1 MTEFVPRT
9 VSVIG
14 EDQTDSPKTASKRLA
29 EYRDCSAYVL
39 LGSPGA
45 GKTTAFRLETDAHE
59 NGEYISA
66 RDFITLDDPGS
77 SDKLLFIDGLDE
89 IRAGAQ
95 DGRTPIDQVRSKL
108 RHFGCSRF
116 RLSCRTVDW
125 WWTHDRQKLEQIGV
139 DVLLLA
145 LDPLTDENLPE
156 ILRQHGRPKNGDPE
170 EFISQARQHG
180 LGEWLRN
187 PQTLLLLAESID
199 KQGGWPHSRRELY
212 EKACETLLS
221 ETNEEHIISGGRQ
234 INMDTLSKTAGRM
247 CAVQLLSGSAGYTLP
262 PGNPNKDY
270 PALERIVPIENGKQ
284 TARTRAF
291 DKIPGLERVVP
302 EHQSTAEF
310 LGGRHLA
317 EQVERGFPA
326 NRILTLMSSADKVVV
341 PRLQGVAA
349 WFAVYNRPAR
359 KKLIEDTPLEIILHG
374 DVESF
379 DTEDKILLLD
389 KLREKTSD
397 NPWCV
402 SIVRR
407 STHLRGLAS
416 PNLHE
421 YLEEALRRPATSY
434 SEQSFRYLVLKA
446 LHCSSDLP
454 EVSDSLLEIIRD
466 EKSWPANKEVALDVL
481 IQSRAGTAEAGD
493 LLKKLLLEIQEGTVQ
508 DFRGRLLDTVLAE
521 LFPQHIS
528 ADETLDCLMD
538 SRQPSTATFHI
549 SWAGRFVEQL
559 SPQQLTDILNRL
571 VARVNDARQPHL
583 SRASFRPFRT
593 LLAILQNLFS
603 PAPDKEISLLDLR
616 HWLETA
622 WGSEIQQ
629 TVSSSLTRLASTVHH
644 WFELQPDKQREI
656 FEDGVREWID
666 ADNFKLRA
674 YETGNWLFGLR
685 PEPDFWPWCLDL
697 AIQSRAPKTSEFY
710 LRQVAGALFD
720 GDTEINLSLDDIQAQ
735 VAKRPDL
742 GKAFKAMLVGSLPE
756 NHFKAIEDR
765 QRRIAMD
772 LHEREQ
778 LHQNWVATVQAHE
791 TELRENRGPLGLLY
805 NLALAYEGG
814 FYDVAGD
821 KPLERIRDLLD
832 RDPHLVQLV
841 LESFK
846 NSISHEDAPSVGEI
860 IRCAKQGQP
869 HLLTYPCLA
878 GLKETGVPP
887 STDQQIRRALAF
899 HYFADYALPGEVG
912 SKDLAWYE
920 SLLAQRPELVAEIL
934 IRRIR
939 FQMRN
944 GEEFLTDSHELAFSG
959 THAKV
964 ARLAALPLLKSFP
977 LRCATRQLHDLGSL
991 LAAALL
997 HCRHIDLKKLLKM
1010 KLAEKKTKHM
1020 NVGQQ
1025 VCWLTAGFLISPK
1038 TYRPRLESYLHK
1050 DGRWFK
1056 HLVEFICQGDESPE
1070 WENLLRESAIEPIIK
1085 LIGPFSG
1092 PVLLRKDLTSGSPT
1106 LTASVLVCK
1115 LIDHLANDETPS
1127 ATETLCHLI
1136 ADDSLSKWQNYLLN
1150 ASEKQRTHRRQSEF
1164 THCSVSEV
1172 IQALDQNK
1180 PANMDDLV
1188 VVLLEDFNEM
1198 GKKIR
1203 DGSTNDWHQYW
1214 NQSPK
1219 RNPEEWSPKYETDCR
1234 DAFLSDLHEKLR
1246 PLDIHAHGE
1255 GSYADNT
1262 SADIQVS
1269 YKSLNLPIEV
1279 KKSHSK
1285 DLWKGIREQL
1295 IPKYTRDPDAEG
1307 RGIYLVFWFGEEST
1321 AQNPDMET
1329 RPASPD
1335 ELRHQLEDSLTP
1347 EEADKVSIHVIDVA
1361 RP

>member
-45 GKTTAFRLETDAHE
+45 GKTTAFQLEADAHE
-59 NGEYISA
+59 NGMRIPA
-66 RDFITLDDPGS
+66 RDFIALDDPEWP
-77 SDKLLFIDGLDE
+77 DKLLFIDGLDE
-89 IRAGAQ
+89 MRAGAQ
-95 DGRTPIDQVRSKL
+95 DGRTPIDQIRGKL
-108 RHFGCSRF
+108 QRLGCSRF

-125 WWTHDRQKLEQIGV
+125 WWTNDRQKLEQIGV

-145 LDPLTDENLPE
+145 LDPLTDESLPE
-156 ILRQHGRPKNGDPE
+156 ILRQHGRPKNGSPK
-170 EFISQARQHG
+170 EFVSQARARG

-187 PQTLLLLAESID
+187 PQTLLRLADSID
-199 KQGGWPHSRRELY
+199 EQGDWPHSRRDLY

-221 ETNEEHIISGGRQ
+221 ETNEEHILSGTGQISL
-234 INMDTLSKTAGRM
+234 NTLSKTAGRM

-262 PGNPNKDY
+262 PGKPNKDY
-270 PALERIVPIENGKQ
+270 PALEKVVSIEIGKQ

-291 DKIPGLERVVP
+291 DKIPELERVVP
-302 EHQSTAEF
+302 EHQCTAEF
-310 LGGRHLA
+310 LGGRYLA

-349 WFAVYNRPAR
+349 WFAVYSRPAR

-397 NPWCV
+397 NPWCI

-421 YLEEALRRPATSY
+421 YLEEALRRPATSH

-466 EKSWPANKEVALDVL
+466 EKSWPASKEVALDVL
-481 IQSRAGTAEAGD
+481 IQSRAGTAAAGD

-538 SRQPSTATFHI
+538 SGQPSTATFHI

-571 VARVNDARQPHL
+571 VARVNDARQPNL
-583 SRASFRPFRT
+583 SRASFRPFRVF
-593 LLAILQNLFS
+593 LAILQNLFS
-603 PAPDKEISLLDLR
+603 PVPDREINLLDLR

-622 WGSEIQQ
+622 WCSEIQQ
-629 TVSSSLTRLASTVHH
+629 TVSSSFAQIASSIHD
-644 WFELQPDKQREI
+644 WFRLQPDKHREI

-666 ADNFKLRA
+666 ADNFNLRA
-674 YETGNWLFGLR
+674 CETGNWLFGLR

-697 AIQSRAPKTSEFY
+697 AIQSQAPKTAEFY

-720 GDTEINLSLDDIQAQ
+720 GNTEINLSLDDIQAQ
-735 VAKRPDL
+735 VAKRPEL
-742 GKAFKAMLVGSLPE
+742 EKAFKAMLVDSLPE
-756 NHFKAIEDR
+756 NHFKEIEDR

-778 LHQNWVATVQAHE
+778 WHQNWVATVQAHE

-821 KPLERIRDLLD
+821 QPLERIRNLLD

-912 SKDLAWYE
+912 LKDLAWYE

-939 FQMRN
+939 SQMRN

-964 ARLAALPLLKSFP
+964 ASLAALPLLKSFP
-977 LRCATRQLHDLGSL
+977 VRCATRQLHDLGYL

-997 HCRHIDLKKLLKM
+997 HCKRTELRKLLEE
-1010 KLAEKKTKHM
+1010 KLSANKTKSM
-1020 NVGQQ
+1020 DIGQH
-1025 VCWLTAGFLISPK
+1025 VYWLAARFLIAPK
-1038 TYRPRLESYLHK
+1038 THLRPLGSYLHG
-1050 DGRWFK
+1050 DDRRVRYFA
-1056 HLVEFICQGDESPE
+1056 EFTCQGSTSPE
-1070 WENLLRESAIEPIIK
+1070 WDNLLKGKCLVPLIQLLGSSFRYISLDEGVAWSSPPMAASGMVRE
-1085 LIGPFSG
+1085 LIN
-1092 PVLLRKDLTSGSPT
+1092 
-1106 LTASVLVCK
+1106 
-1115 LIDHLANDETPS
+1115 HLADNPS
-1127 ATETLCHLI
+1127 RTATETLNRLV
-1136 ADDSLSKWQNYLLN
+1136 ADDSLSKWRIYLQDAADKHYSL
-1150 ASEKQRTHRRQSEF
+1150 RRQSEF

-1172 IQALDQNK
+1172 LRALDQNK

-1188 VVLLEDFNEM
+1188 VLLLEDFNEM

-1219 RNPEEWSPKYETDCR
+1219 QSPEEWSPKYEADCR
-1234 DAFLSDLHEKLR
+1234 DAFLSDLQEKLK
-1246 PLDIHAHGE
+1246 PLDIRAARE
-1255 GSYADNT
+1255 GSYADDT
-1262 SADIQVS
+1262 RADIQVS
-1269 YKSLNLPIEV
+1269 YKNLSLPIEI

-1285 DLWKGIREQL
+1285 DLWKGTRDQL
-1295 IPKYTRDPDAEG
+1295 VKYKRDPDADG
-1307 RGIYLVFWFGEEST
+1307 RGIYLVFWFGEDSPR
-1321 AQNPDMET
+1321 NPET
-1329 RPASPD
+1329 KMRPASPD